1 MNFEEVHVMN
11 LHFNFTYGVVTRHFA
26 GIKFIHNARF
36 YKMMVLNLL
45 RVTKNDNMILLQN
58 PPTPAG
64 CWGSAPEKTA
74 PETERQRDRQTERQ
88 TARQTDRQLDR

>member
-1 MNFEEVHVMN
+1 MN

-58 PPTPAG
+58 ED
-64 CWGSAPEKTA
+64 WFLIHSSMHSWIS
-74 PETERQRDRQTERQ
+74 
-88 TARQTDRQLDR
+88 L